1 MESNYSYDYDEF
13 TNYSSDT
20 TEPNDTPCQ
29 MSEINEIVFNIIV
42 YIYII
47 ISLLGFVGNSLVII
61 TYACYKKSKSM
72 TDIFLLNV
80 AIADILF
87 VISLPL
93 EVIHVKYSWVM
104 GNFPCKLLKGMYN
117 INLYSGMLLLACIGT
132 DRYVAIVQAK
142 RSFNFRSI
150 AWFYSQIICLVV
162 WIFAVAMSMPT
173 FIFTKSIPLKNS
185 TVCEN
190 SFPDSRYV
198 VTLKTFIPS
207 LQISVGFFLP
217 LSVMIFC
224 YSRIICTL
232 SRTRN
237 LQRHKAMHVVMAV
250 MVTFILC
257 HLPYNI
263 ALLYDVAKKFDTNY
277 VCEERRILVKTIIF
291 TKCLASFHACLN
303 PILYAFIGVK
313 FRSHFCKIM
322 KDFWC
327 LHKRFMPIRKT
338 SPLTS
343 DFISRKSSEMVDL
356 NSASSFTM

>member
-1 MESNYSYDYDEF
+1 MESNYSEDYYDY
-13 TNYSSDT
+13 TNYSFDS
-20 TEPNDTPCQ
+20 TESNNSPCK
-29 MSEINEIVFNIIV
+29 MSEINEIVYNIIV

-72 TDIFLLNV
+72 TDMFLLNV

-93 EVIHVKYSWVM
+93 EVIHVKYSWIM
-104 GNFPCKLLKGMYN
+104 GNFPCKLLKGMYS

-142 RSFNFRSI
+142 RSFNLRSI
-150 AWFYSQIICLVV
+150 AWFYSLIVCLVV
-162 WIFAVAMSMPT
+162 WIFAVAVSMPT

-190 SFPDSRYV
+190 SFPTLHA
-198 VTLKTFIPS
+198 VTLKTVIPS

-217 LSVMIFC
+217 LFVMIFC

-237 LQRHKAMHVVMAV
+237 LQRHKAVRVVMAV

-263 ALLYDVAKKFDTNY
+263 ALLFDITKKFNTNSI
-277 VCEERRILVKTIIF
+277 CEEQRTLVKTIIIA
-291 TKCLASFHACLN
+291 KCLASFHACLN

-322 KDFWC
+322 KDICC
-327 LHKRFMPIRKT
+327 LHKRFMPDRQT
-338 SPLTS
+338 SPVTT
-343 DFISRKSSEMVDL
+343 DGFISRKSSGMVDI